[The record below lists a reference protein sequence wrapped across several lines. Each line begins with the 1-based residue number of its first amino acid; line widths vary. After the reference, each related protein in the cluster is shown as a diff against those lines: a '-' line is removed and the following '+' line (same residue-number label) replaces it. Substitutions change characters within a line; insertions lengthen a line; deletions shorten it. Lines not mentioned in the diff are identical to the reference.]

1 MKDALSDR
9 ALGALPSVA
18 VVISSHG
25 NEAGLLFDGD
35 QNVTFTAEVVLGA
48 MAANDSLIGKPKIII
63 VDACRGGKAQPSK
76 EEGFHVSI
84 KMKPSHPHPSVLI
97 GELDKPS

>member
-1 MKDALSDR
+1 MKDALCDP
-9 ALGALPSVA
+9 ALGAMPSVA

-48 MAANDSLIGKPKIII
+48 MAANDSLVGKPKIII
-63 VDACRGGKAQPSK
+63 VDACRGGKSQPSK
-76 EEGFHVSI
+76 EEGFHDVII
-84 KMKPSHPHPSVLI
+84 KMKPLLSPCW
-97 GELDKPS
+97 ELDKPPT